1 MIKVKPSQVFNTTLE
16 LTPLID
22 IIFIVVVFLL
32 LTANTQLLS
41 LPVDIPTSDSSA
53 QAANIFKQNTV
64 ITLQATTPIWGIN
77 EQQFDHWREFKTV
90 LQKKIAANPDNQQ
103 INIAAAQDSAVQPL
117 IKLLAFLNEQQVA
130 NTQIL
135 MKEPTP

>member
-53 QAANIFKQNTV
+53 QTANIFKQNTV